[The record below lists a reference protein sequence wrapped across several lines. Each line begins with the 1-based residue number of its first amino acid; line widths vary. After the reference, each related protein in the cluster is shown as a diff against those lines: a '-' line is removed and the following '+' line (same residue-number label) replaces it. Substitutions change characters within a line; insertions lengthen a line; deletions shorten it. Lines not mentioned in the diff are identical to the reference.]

1 MSETAP
7 RAAPPA
13 TTDEEA
19 SACIR
24 PRSLAVAALAGVVVV
39 VVAVVGAL
47 LTPEPTGGLNQA
59 VEGAS
64 SASSGLFGSLSRLLP
79 FGFAFGAGMASAVN
93 PCGFSML
100 PAYLGLLLADE
111 PDAGQRRIA
120 DRFAL
125 ALLVAATVTA
135 GFVVLFALV
144 GLLIGLGAQVLVSV
158 FPWIGL
164 TVGLALI
171 AVAAYRLYGGTLY
184 SALPEQVAARLHH
197 PGEASLRG
205 YLLFGL
211 SYGIASL
218 SCTLPIFLAVVGSTI
233 VTAGLLPSVA
243 ELALYGLGM
252 GSVIT
257 ALTLAV
263 ALFRSA
269 MVRRLRGAARFIEP
283 MGTVLLFVAGG
294 YIVYYWLTIGDLLG
308 RVG

>member
-1 MSETAP
+1 MSEPVP
-7 RAAPPA
+7 RASPA

-19 SACIR
+19 SARVR
-24 PRSLAVAALAGVVVV
+24 PRSLAVAALAGAAVV

-120 DRFAL
+120 DRLAL

-144 GLLIGLGAQVLVSV
+144 GLLIGLGAQVLVRV

-164 TVGLALI
+164 AVGLALT
-171 AVAAYRLYGGTLY
+171 AVAAYRLYGGTIY
-184 SALPEQVAARLHH
+184 SALPEQVATRLHH
-197 PGEASLRG
+197 RGEASLRG

-269 MVRRLRGAARFIEP
+269 VVRRLRGAARFIEP

-308 RVG
+308 GVG

>member
-1 MSETAP
+1 MSEPVP
-7 RAAPPA
+7 RASPA

-19 SACIR
+19 SARVR
-24 PRSLAVAALAGVVVV
+24 PRSLAVAALAGAAVV

-64 SASSGLFGSLSRLLP
+64 SASSGFFGSLSRLLP

-111 PDAGQRRIA
+111 PGAGQRRIA
-120 DRFAL
+120 DRLAP

-144 GLLIGLGAQVLVSV
+144 GLLIGLGAQVLVRV
-158 FPWIGL
+158 FPWI
-164 TVGLALI
+164 GLALI

-184 SALPEQVAARLHH
+184 SALPEQVATRLHYR
-197 PGEASLRG
+197 GEASLRG

-257 ALTLAV
+257 TLTLAV

-283 MGTVLLFVAGG
+283 MGTALLFVAGG